1 MSLSSLSD
9 DVTKY
14 LRLGDLYRIEV
25 YLSQSSGGWEVQEHG
40 TEEVCEGLLLVAS
53 QGKMCRERGEERGG
67 EGRKKKEGEEEKERK
82 NKEGA
87 EFSFIRSLLPCD
99 KGINSFLRAEST
111 CPQHLLLGPISLDG
125 EDVSSTFK
133 S

>member
-40 TEEVCEGLLLVAS
+40 TDIFWASDEGLFA
-53 QGKMCRERGEERGG
+53 GKT
-67 EGRKKKEGEEEKERK
+67 EKMY
-82 NKEGA
+82 
-87 EFSFIRSLLPCD
+87 
-99 KGINSFLRAEST
+99 
-111 CPQHLLLGPISLDG
+111 
-125 EDVSSTFK
+125 
-133 S
+133 